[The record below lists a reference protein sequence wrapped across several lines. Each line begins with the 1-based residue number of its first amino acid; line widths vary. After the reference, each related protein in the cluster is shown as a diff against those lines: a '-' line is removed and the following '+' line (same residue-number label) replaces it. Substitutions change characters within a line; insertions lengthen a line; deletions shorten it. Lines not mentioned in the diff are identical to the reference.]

1 MRAYAA
7 ALDALTAINSAVLAV
22 GRQLAWIAMALMVAV
37 ILAQV
42 FWRYGLNSPLSWPE
56 EAARGLMIWM
66 MGVIAPSAWR
76 WGGFVAID
84 MLPGAL
90 PPRAAAVLRLVILGL
105 ALAVLVFLLDQ
116 AWTQYNARMLFN
128 SSGLNRLLQDSGIN
142 EALGTSL
149 EFRTSTIFLAM
160 SVLFAA
166 MIAVSVELVGRAVG
180 RLVWGPDAFPDPD
193 MPYAMV
199 GAAE

>member
-1 MRAYAA
+1 MGAYRA
-7 ALDALTAINSAVLAV
+7 ALNGLTALNSAVLAV
-22 GRQLAWIAMALMVAV
+22 GRQLAWVAMALMVAV

-42 FWRYGLNSPLSWPE
+42 FWRYVLDSPLSWPE

-66 MGVIAPSAWR
+66 MGVIAPTAWR

-84 MLPGAL
+84 MLPSAL
-90 PPRAAAVLRLVILGL
+90 PPRAAALLRLAILAL
-105 ALAVLVFLLDQ
+105 ALAVLLFLLDQ

-128 SSGLNRLLQDSGIN
+128 SSGLNRLLQDSGLN
-142 EALGTSL
+142 ELLGTNI

-160 SVLFAA
+160 TVLFAA
-166 MIAVSVELVGRAVG
+166 MIAVTVELMLRAVG
-180 RLVWGPDAFPDPD
+180 RLVWGEAAFPDPD

>member
-1 MRAYAA
+1 MGAYRA
-7 ALDALTAINSAVLAV
+7 ALDALTAVNSAVLAV
-22 GRQLAWIAMALMVAV
+22 GRQLAWMAMTLMVAV

-42 FWRYGLNSPLSWPE
+42 FWRYALSSPLSWPE

-66 MGVIAPSAWR
+66 MGLIAPSAWR

-84 MLPGAL
+84 MLPSAL
-90 PPRAAAVLRLVILGL
+90 PPRAAAALRLAILAL
-105 ALAVLVFLLDQ
+105 ALAVLVFLLAQ
-116 AWTQYNARMLFN
+116 AWDQFNARMMFN

-142 EALGTSL
+142 ELLGTDI
-149 EFRTSTIFLAM
+149 EFRTTTIFLAM

-166 MIAVSVELVGRAVG
+166 MIAVSVELVLRAVG

-193 MPYAMV
+193 LPYVMV

>member
-1 MRAYAA
+1 MGGYRA
-7 ALDALTAINSAVLAV
+7 ALDALTWVNSTALAV

-42 FWRYGLNSPLSWPE
+42 FWRYALSDPLSWPE

-66 MGVIAPSAWR
+66 MGLIAPSAWR

-84 MLPGAL
+84 MLPSAL
-90 PPRAAAVLRLVILGL
+90 PDRASAVLRLLILGL

-142 EALGTSL
+142 QLLGTNI

-160 SVLFAA
+160 SVLFTA
-166 MIAVSVELVGRAVG
+166 MITVTVELLLRAIG
-180 RLVWGPDAFPDPD
+180 RLVWGPEAFPDPD

>member
-42 FWRYGLNSPLSWPE
+42 FWRYALNAPLSWPE

-84 MLPGAL
+84 MLPSAL
-90 PPRAAAVLRLVILGL
+90 PPRAAAVLRLLILGL
-105 ALAVLVFLLDQ
+105 ALAVLVFLLGQ
-116 AWTQYNARMLFN
+116 AWDQYNARMLFN
-128 SSGLNRLLQDSGIN
+128 SSGLNRLLQESGIN
-142 EALGTSL
+142 GLLGTNL
-149 EFRTSTIFLAM
+149 EFRTSSIFLAM

-166 MIAVSVELVGRAVG
+166 MIAVSVELVLRAVG

>member
-1 MRAYAA
+1 MGAYRA
-7 ALDALTAINSAVLAV
+7 ALDALTAVNSAALAL
-22 GRQLAWIAMALMVAV
+22 GRQLAWMAMALMVAV

-42 FWRYGLNSPLSWPE
+42 FWRYALSSPLAWPE

-66 MGVIAPSAWR
+66 MGLIAPSAWR

-84 MLPGAL
+84 MLPSAL
-90 PPRAAAVLRLVILGL
+90 PPRAASLLRLAILAL
-105 ALAVLVFLLDQ
+105 TLAVLVFLLDQ
-116 AWTQYNARMLFN
+116 AWDQFNARMMFN

-142 EALGTSL
+142 ELLGTNI
-149 EFRTSTIFLAM
+149 EFRTTTIFLAM
-160 SVLFAA
+160 AVLFAA
-166 MIAVSVELVGRAVG
+166 MIAVSVELVLRAIG

-193 MPYAMV
+193 LPFVMV

>member
-7 ALDALTAINSAVLAV
+7 TLNALTWLNSTVLAV
-22 GRQLAWIAMALMVAV
+22 GRGIAWVAMALMVAV

-42 FWRYGLNSPLSWPE
+42 FWRYGLDSPLSWPE

-84 MLPGAL
+84 MLPSAL
-90 PPRAAAVLRLVILGL
+90 PPRLAAALRLLILLL
-105 ALAVLVFLLDQ
+105 AFGVLLFLLDQ
-116 AWTQYNARMLFN
+116 AWTQYTAKMLFN

-142 EALGTSL
+142 QLLGTNI
-149 EFRTSTIFLAM
+149 EFRTTTIFLAM
-160 SVLFAA
+160 SVCFAA
-166 MIAVSVELVGRAVG
+166 MISVTVELVMRAVG
-180 RLVWGPDAFPDPD
+180 RLIYGADAFPDPD
-193 MPYAMV
+193 LPYAMV

>member
-1 MRAYAA
+1 MQAYAA
-7 ALDALTAINSAVLAV
+7 ALNALTAVNSAALAL

-42 FWRYGLNSPLSWPE
+42 FWRYALGAPLSWPE

-84 MLPGAL
+84 MLPSAL
-90 PPRAAAVLRLVILGL
+90 PPRAAAVLRLAILGL
-105 ALAVLVFLLDQ
+105 ALAVLVFLLQQ

-128 SSGLNRLLQDSGIN
+128 SSGLNRLLQDSGVN
-142 EALGTSL
+142 ELLGTNI
-149 EFRTSTIFLAM
+149 EFRTSAIFLAM

-166 MIAVSVELVGRAVG
+166 MIAVSVELVLRAVG
-180 RLVWGPDAFPDPD
+180 RLLWGPDAFPDPD
-193 MPYAMV
+193 LPYVMV

>member
-7 ALDALTAINSAVLAV
+7 ALNALTWLNTAVLAV
-22 GRQLAWIAMALMVAV
+22 GRQLAWVAMTLMVAV

-42 FWRYGLNSPLSWPE
+42 FWRYALNAPLSWPE

-84 MLPGAL
+84 MVPSAL
-90 PPRAAAVLRLVILGL
+90 PPRAGAALRLAILLLAGAVLL
-105 ALAVLVFLLDQ
+105 FLLDQ
-116 AWTQYNARMLFN
+116 AWTQYTAKMLFN

-142 EALGTSL
+142 ELLGTSI

-160 SVLFAA
+160 SVCFAA
-166 MIAVSVELVGRAVG
+166 MISVTVELLMRAVG
-180 RLVWGPDAFPDPD
+180 RMVAGPEAFPDPD
-193 MPYAMV
+193 LPYAMV

>member
-7 ALDALTAINSAVLAV
+7 ALNALTWFNTAVLAV
-22 GRQLAWIAMALMVAV
+22 GRQLAWVAMTLMVAV

-42 FWRYGLNSPLSWPE
+42 FWRYALNAPLSWPE

-84 MLPGAL
+84 MVPSAL
-90 PPRAAAVLRLVILGL
+90 PPRAEAALRLAILLLAGAVLL
-105 ALAVLVFLLDQ
+105 FLLDQ
-116 AWTQYNARMLFN
+116 AWTQYTAKMLFN

-142 EALGTSL
+142 ELLGTSI

-160 SVLFAA
+160 SVCFAA
-166 MIAVSVELVGRAVG
+166 MISVTVELLMRAVG
-180 RLVWGPDAFPDPD
+180 RMVAGPEAFPDPD
-193 MPYAMV
+193 LPYAMV

>member
-1 MRAYAA
+1 MRLYAA
-7 ALDALTAINSAVLAV
+7 ALNALTAVNSAALAL

-42 FWRYGLNSPLSWPE
+42 FWRYALGSPLSWPE

-84 MLPGAL
+84 MLPSAL
-90 PPRAAAVLRLVILGL
+90 PPRAAALLRLAILAL
-105 ALAVLVFLLDQ
+105 ALAVLVFLLQQ
-116 AWTQYNARMLFN
+116 AWDQYNARMLFN

-142 EALGTSL
+142 ELLGTNI
-149 EFRTSTIFLAM
+149 EFRTSAIFLAM

-166 MIAVSVELVGRAVG
+166 MIAVSVELVLRAVG

-193 MPYAMV
+193 LPYVMV